1 MRGRNPLSGIGTVE
15 KTRTK
20 NKWRIRVSLG
30 KDPVTG
36 KYIKSPS
43 RTITGTKTDATQALL
58 EYRAELMSGDMPEE
72 SDLTIGEYA
81 MQFHNEREHEFRSPL
96 AWQRETYEINRIV
109 EYFGAYRLQALDTRT
124 IRRVY
129 ARLRKDGFNEGMMHR
144 IHQKLSQIMKQAE
157 NDELIQK
164 NPCNPIKISRPKA
177 KERKSLSAEDAQRLN
192 AILLSNEPNA
202 FECAVLLAL
211 HTGMRRGEV
220 LGLTWQHVH
229 FDKKKIYV
237 AKQYSCN
244 KIVRDPKS
252 KKSIRWLS
260 FDDEVLEYL
269 MRWKELQKDY
279 LEVQAA
285 KITEEDID
293 KIVFSQTDESPVV
306 NNSYGYYCDPN
317 IFARWFR
324 NFCANNGFGEMGKIE
339 YHTDNDGRTRAKK
352 TGYKGLTF
360 HELRHT
366 QATLLIG
373 NGADIKTVQNRLGH
387 SSASLTMDIYSHAI
401 EQNDRTAAED
411 IGGILSNKKKG
422 IEDE

>member
-1 MRGRNPLSGIGTVE
+1 MGGRNPLSGIGTIE
-15 KTRTK
+15 KTK
-20 NKWRIRVSLG
+20 SGKWRIRVSLG

-36 KYIKSPS
+36 KYIKSAS
-43 RTITGTKTDATQALL
+43 RTIDGTKAEAMEALVQ
-58 EYRAELMSGDMPEE
+58 YRAEILSGDIQKET
-72 SDLTIGEYA
+72 DITVGEYA
-81 MQFHNEREHEFRSPL
+81 QQFHDEREHEFKSPL
-96 AWQRETYEINRIV
+96 AWQRETYEIRRIV
-109 EYFGAYRLQALDTRT
+109 EHFGAYRLQELDTRT

-157 NDELIQK
+157 NDEIIQK
-164 NPCNPIKISRPKA
+164 NPCNPINISRPKA
-177 KERKSLSAEDAQRLN
+177 KERKSLSAEEAQRLN
-192 AILLSNEPNA
+192 CILLNNKPSS

-229 FDKKKIYV
+229 FDKRKIYV
-237 AKQYSCN
+237 AKQYASD
-244 KIVRDPKS
+244 KTIRDPKS

-260 FDDEVLEYL
+260 IDDEVLDYL
-269 MRWKELQKDY
+269 KRWKEIQQDY
-279 LEVQAA
+279 LETQAA
-285 KITEEDID
+285 KITEEDTD
-293 KIVFSQTDESPVV
+293 KIVILQAEDGPVV

-324 NFCANNGFGEMGKIE
+324 NFCANNGFGDMGKIE
-339 YHTDNDGRTRAKK
+339 YHTDNDGRRRAHK
-352 TGYKGLTF
+352 TGYTGLTF

-373 NGADIKTVQNRLGH
+373 NGADIKTVQNRLVH

-401 EQNDRTAAED
+401 EQNDRAAADD
-411 IGGILSNKKKG
+411 IGGILGGSKRAG
-422 IEDE
+422 R